1 MTAMEAIQRAIEP
14 GELEKVRVDF
24 EVEEMN
30 EALRVWWEDPQWLMA
45 ELRRRI
51 EE

>member
-14 GELEKVRVDF
+14 GELERF
-24 EVEEMN
+24 EQAEDMRAWSDEFFDRLILEE
-30 EALRVWWEDPQWLMA
+30 RQSA
-45 ELRRRI
+45 ELKRRI